1 MSQLPDDVP
10 LTNARPEQ
18 TVGGI
23 AQDKF
28 IIQQLISR
36 IRTTTMV
43 VVTDVTVP
51 QDKLAPIGRCSIRPL
66 VQQIDGN
73 NNVYSRGEIKN
84 VPYLRVQGGKN
95 AVIIDPVVG
104 DVGLAGFCDRDI
116 SMVKRTGESAAPN
129 TRRQYDINDAVYMFT
144 CMSGEPE
151 QYIHFTENE
160 IHVTSPSK
168 VLIDSPLV
176 EATQNFKIGGELDV
190 VGHTR
195 VGGNIRSDQSIIAKM
210 NIADSVGTLD
220 RFRISYNAHAHMVMD
235 VGQFTLSTNNPSE

>member
-104 DVGLAGFCDRDI
+104 DIGLAGFCDRDI

-144 CMSGEPE
+144 CMGGMPE
-151 QYIHFTENE
+151 QYIHFTKDE
-160 IHVTSPSK
+160 IHISATTKITITSPQVDISGGLS
-168 VLIDSPLV
+168 VGRQIVAQGNITGDNIIDNRGSMAQMRV
-176 EATQNFKIGGELDV
+176 AFN
-190 VGHTR
+190 GHTHTSADPGKQTSVTDR
-195 VGGNIRSDQSIIAKM
+195 VM
-210 NIADSVGTLD
+210 
-220 RFRISYNAHAHMVMD
+220 
-235 VGQFTLSTNNPSE
+235 